1 MGVEPDGAVLAF
13 GPDGQVVARLAPPW
27 ARDADGR
34 SVPTHFELDGLTVVQ
49 IVEHRGGGFAY
60 GIVAD
65 PWWNPFSWD
74 WSRIGRTAVSGL
86 TRCGGGALKG
96 ALGVG
101 GGVVTVNLIRRG
113 AGTFLVRAAGG
124 PTSTSGRP
132 PPAASTTCCDDR
144 SLPAANPGPDR
155 RRPGH
160 AGSSSPRSWASW
172 PPRSR
177 GPSAPAA
184 SSPGWS

>member
-1 MGVEPDGAVLAF
+1 MTRDRAREDTAVAVQSTGAGLRALVAIDSADAPERFRFPVGGDVAAMSVATDGAVLAVDAA
-13 GPDGQVVARLAPPW
+13 GRAVARLAPPW

-124 PTSTSGRP
+124 PYVYVGT
-132 PPAASTTCCDDR
+132 AA
-144 SLPAANPGPDR
+144 
-155 RRPGH
+155 
-160 AGSSSPRSWASW
+160 AGCINDLL
-172 PPRSR
+172 
-177 GPSAPAA
+177 
-184 SSPGWS
+184 